1 MSLRPRSWWLRR
13 KLSKWNKNVNL
24 ADSVSSALSTVKY
37 KVVLSHGCTSSLYHK
52 VHDLEMI
59 MSMFVLLHDYLR
71 TINILK
77 DLKFLSKFIQGALLL
92 KRKENCLQDKNN
104 NILGQ
109 ETHTSVNRH
118 GNSIKFRKNW
128 LTPRAGRPIWTKN
141 KTIFKFEVE

>member
-13 KLSKWNKNVNL
+13 KLSKWNKNFNL
-24 ADSVSSALSTVKY
+24 SKSGAFTWLYLIAVAQGPWLRDDHVHVCPLAWLS
-37 KVVLSHGCTSSLYHK
+37 
-52 VHDLEMI
+52 
-59 MSMFVLLHDYLR
+59 R
-71 TINILK
+71 TINIWK

-92 KRKENCLQDKNN
+92 ERKENCLQDKNN

-128 LTPRAGRPIWTKN
+128 LTPRAGRPIWTKE